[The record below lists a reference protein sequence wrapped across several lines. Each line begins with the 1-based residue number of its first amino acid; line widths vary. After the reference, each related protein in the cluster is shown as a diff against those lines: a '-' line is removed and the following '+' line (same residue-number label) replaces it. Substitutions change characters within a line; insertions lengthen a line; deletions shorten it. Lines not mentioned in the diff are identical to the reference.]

1 MLKEQKDRVVEQLSE
16 RLRDTDTLMVADY
29 RGLTMPEID
38 ELRSKLLEA
47 GARFTVVK
55 NTLARLAAEAA
66 GEQEVLEL
74 IDGPTA
80 IAFLD
85 SEGDPAAVAKVLN
98 DTARTND
105 VLVIRGGLLEG
116 TVVGD
121 VEIKRLATLPSAEV
135 LRAQLV
141 GAVAAPLTT
150 VVGLF
155 AAPLRD
161 LVGVI
166 DARIRQL
173 EEQGETVPE
182 PEAAAEPQAAGQRNQ
197 RQGSQQLRNQ
207 QLRKSSPKSRRQK
220 PKWPRPTKRRNSR
233 MAKTDTD
240 KLVETLGG
248 MTVLDLVELKNKL
261 EEEWGVSAAAPV
273 AVAAAGAPAAGG
285 GDGAAAE
292 EKSSFDV
299 VLTNAGD
306 KKIQA
311 IKVVRA
317 VTGLGLKE
325 AKDLVDGAPNPV
337 KEGVP
342 QDEADQIK
350 AQLEEAGATVEIK

>member
-1 MLKEQKDRVVEQLSE
+1 MLKEQKTRVVEQLTE
-16 RLRDTDTLMVADY
+16 RLRDTETLMVADY

-38 ELRSKLLEA
+38 ELRSRLLAA

-55 NTLARLAAEAA
+55 NTLTRRAAEAA
-66 GEQEVLEL
+66 GRQEVLEL

-85 SEGDPAAVAKVLN
+85 SEGDPAAVAKILN

-121 VEIKRLATLPSAEV
+121 AEIKRLATLPSADV

-141 GAVAAPLTT
+141 GAVAGPLTT

-173 EEQGETVPE
+173 EEQGEAVPE
-182 PEAAAEPQAAGQRNQ
+182 PEATAEEEPAAEA
-197 RQGSQQLRNQ
+197 
-207 QLRKSSPKSRRQK
+207 
-220 PKWPRPTKRRNSR
+220 
-233 MAKTDTD
+233 
-240 KLVETLGG
+240 E
-248 MTVLDLVELKNKL
+248 
-261 EEEWGVSAAAPV
+261 
-273 AVAAAGAPAAGG
+273 PAA
-285 GDGAAAE
+285 DEPAAE
-292 EKSSFDV
+292 EP
-299 VLTNAGD
+299 
-306 KKIQA
+306 
-311 IKVVRA
+311 
-317 VTGLGLKE
+317 E
-325 AKDLVDGAPNPV
+325 AEAAPDEPATEDEPQEETEEPSADADSAEQEEEQQDG
-337 KEGVP
+337 
-342 QDEADQIK
+342 
-350 AQLEEAGATVEIK
+350 